1 MVEDNAQSQG
11 AAFNGK
17 LTGSFGD
24 INGTSFYP
32 GKNLGALGDAGAIT
46 TNNDELAKSAQ
57 TFRNYGSQ
65 KKYYNEVIGQ
75 NSRLDEL
82 QAAIL
87 SDKLPKLM
95 EWTRQR
101 VVVADHYQKHLQN
114 VGDLILP
121 QNAEGASH
129 VYHLYVVRT
138 SKRDALQTFLTE
150 NGIGTLIHYPVPPHL
165 QQAYQ
170 HFGYKKGDFPL
181 AEELAE
187 TTLSLPMY
195 PGLQE
200 HQVIQICNEIKRFFH
215 A

>member
-1 MVEDNAQSQG
+1 
-11 AAFNGK
+11 
-17 LTGSFGD
+17 
-24 INGTSFYP
+24 
-32 GKNLGALGDAGAIT
+32 
-46 TNNDELAKSAQ
+46 
-57 TFRNYGSQ
+57 
-65 KKYYNEVIGQ
+65 
-75 NSRLDEL
+75 
-82 QAAIL
+82 
-87 SDKLPKLM
+87 M